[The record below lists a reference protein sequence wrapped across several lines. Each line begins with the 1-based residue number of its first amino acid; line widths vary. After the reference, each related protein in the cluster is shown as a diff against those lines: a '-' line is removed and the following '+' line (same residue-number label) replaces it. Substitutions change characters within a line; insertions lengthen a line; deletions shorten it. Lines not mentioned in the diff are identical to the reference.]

1 MYGWITMKR
10 PTLTSMSRSSE
21 TDMDEQISE
30 AVMDAIKS
38 GDKTIEIR
46 PASRGR
52 STGSRIRRLLLF
64 LGAAIGI
71 SYWLQKSQRSTDV
84 IENATSKTAD
94 RTKQVTEQA
103 AQTIKGGGE
112 TVAERVEEG
121 SQKAGE
127 KVEETGEDAA
137 EKTERTGEK
146 AAKKADESE
155 ISSSAS

>member
-1 MYGWITMKR
+1 MKR
-10 PTLTSMSRSSE
+10 PTLTNVSRSSKS
-21 TDMDEQISE
+21 DADEQISE
-30 AVMDAIKS
+30 AVIEAIKS
-38 GDKTIEIR
+38 SDKTIEIR
-46 PASRGR
+46 PTNRRR
-52 STGSRIRRLLLF
+52 STGARVRRLLLF

-71 SYWLQKSQRSTDV
+71 SYWLQKSQRSTDA

-94 RTKQVTEQA
+94 RTKQMTEQA

-127 KVEETGEDAA
+127 KVEETGEEAA

-146 AAKKADESE
+146 VSKKADESDT
-155 ISSSAS
+155 SSSDR